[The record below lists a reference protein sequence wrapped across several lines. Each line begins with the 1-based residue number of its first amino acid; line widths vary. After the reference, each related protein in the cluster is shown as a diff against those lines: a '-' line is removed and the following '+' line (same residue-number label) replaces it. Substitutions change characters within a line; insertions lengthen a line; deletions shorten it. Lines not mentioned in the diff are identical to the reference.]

1 VAAVLGIG
9 LIPMAF
15 ELTNYYYT
23 ILLGYGLLFVR
34 RAVVGAALCGVAA
47 LSWAFV
53 ERWQWRDEF
62 LTWCS
67 AMVILF
73 VIFCTGLVLRKG

>member
-1 VAAVLGIG
+1 
-9 LIPMAF
+9 
-15 ELTNYYYT
+15 
-23 ILLGYGLLFVR
+23 LFVR